1 MENVGT
7 SRDPHGSS
15 LGLRYAGLL
24 LRQCPALTDDA
35 WDPLLPFL
43 QQF

>member
-15 LGLRYAGLL
+15 LGF
-24 LRQCPALTDDA
+24 ALCWAVAEAVSSTDG
-35 WDPLLPFL
+35 
-43 QQF
+43 